1 MDGTGIYSIWCNV
14 PYPHLIQRFSDITM
28 VALLI
33 IYYPHLVLCL
43 LNNVIWERDIT
54 KSSCI
59 SNSHFSIFFN
69 FRIRW
74 SFLFLLSKLILFGV
88 DRVQQHYHKNDFRR
102 QWVLFTE
109 ADIFFHC
116 LKISH
121 CLYKQIFRGVKKTI
135 SENKVISRDGLLMGP
150 SLKIQLQRQCVTWIT
165 EAISYTE
172 DILDLSRALPVMR
185 SLWHDP
191 R

>member
-28 VALLI
+28 AALLI

-102 QWVLFTE
+102 QPNRLTKGG
-109 ADIFFHC
+109 INSTC
-116 LKISH
+116 LKK
-121 CLYKQIFRGVKKTI
+121 YKCTSMPLRI
-135 SENKVISRDGLLMGP
+135 LLQTLSFPLLCTCMYY
-150 SLKIQLQRQCVTWIT
+150 STSSTCVV
-165 EAISYTE
+165 AAF
-172 DILDLSRALPVMR
+172 D
-185 SLWHDP
+185 
-191 R
+191 